1 MSVIN
6 IKYYGHSCFKITTEE
21 GSAVFDPY
29 EDGSVPGYTLPK
41 DIEAD
46 AVFCSHDHHDH
57 NAAGLVRLTGR
68 PCSFHTLS
76 LTVPHDDANG
86 QKRGLCRMTF
96 LKAGG
101 ITIAHLGDLGRIP
114 AESEYEKLREAD
126 ILLLPCAGYYTI
138 DADQTKEIL
147 SRLKTPSL
155 KILMHFREGERG
167 YDVQKT
173 IFEVMQIIPDVHRL
187 PQTEIDVDT
196 EQIPDRVITLEPQQ

>member
-6 IKYYGHSCFKITTEE
+6 IKYYGHSCFKITAEE

-57 NAAGLVRLTGR
+57 NAAGLVHLTGR
-68 PCSFHTLS
+68 PCPFHTLS
-76 LTVPHDDANG
+76 LTVPHDDADG
-86 QKRGLCRMTF
+86 QKRGLCKMTF
-96 LKAGG
+96 LEADG

-114 AESEYEKLREAD
+114 TESEYEKLQQAD
-126 ILLLPCAGYYTI
+126 VLLMPCAGYYTI

-173 IFEVMQIIPDVHRL
+173 IAEVMEIIPDVCRL
-187 PQTEIDVDT
+187 RETEINVDT
-196 EQIPDRVITLEPQQ
+196 EKIPNQVITLEPLQ

>member
-29 EDGSVPGYTLPK
+29 EEGSVPGYTLPK

-68 PCSFHTLS
+68 PCPFHTLS
-76 LTVPHDDANG
+76 ITVPHDDANG